1 MAICGGRTHDFRLF
15 RESGIYFRTATEA
28 LADKGFIGI
37 QHIHVN
43 STVPKKSSKKNPLTK
58 EERKQNAEISKRR
71 IYIEHTNRMIK
82 RFHILST
89 RYRNKRKR
97 FGLRASLGFRT
108 GLMYNL
114 TRAGGHNRADHIP
127 QNHIFKHQQR
137 LFSQIITS

>member
-1 MAICGGRTHDFRLF
+1 MKLLIVIDAKTKRIICVAVCGGRTHDFRLF

-58 EERKQNAEISKRR
+58 EERKENAEISKRR

-97 FGLRASLGFRT
+97 FGLRASLICGI
-108 GLMYNL
+108 YNFQY
-114 TRAGGHNRADHIP
+114 AV
-127 QNHIFKHQQR
+127 
-137 LFSQIITS
+137 